1 MKVERII
8 PIKIT
13 KRNAVKY
20 IKIIARE
27 QGFDVTKI
35 KLLGGGSFGMAYLVK
50 TSNDELVIK
59 FLRATDMLNSEI
71 ASLDILS
78 KNCPIPFPKVL
89 FVRKA
94 DNDIPLDM
102 YAMTKVVGKNAFTS
116 FGFLLAS
123 KKKRMQFTDEVTTA
137 LHQIHEVK
145 NNKFGSI
152 LNATYDKWLEYYK
165 DFAITT
171 LEKARE
177 LHSNNQLS
185 NKIMQAMENAWTCF
199 DVIFSEEVRDAC
211 LIHGDLNLAN
221 IFIDNGKLS
230 AFIDPLNTMYAD
242 REYDLFQFN
251 NLTGKRFK
259 LSQTYIEKYGA
270 SKYCKEKLAFYG
282 LWNEV
287 FCYIKS
293 GSLINLIMNPLVK
306 NMNKVVKSLRPHC
319 LPALQD

>member
-13 KRNAVKY
+13 KKDAEKY

-27 QGFDVTKI
+27 QRFDVVKI
-35 KLLGGGSFGMAYLVK
+35 KCLGGGSFGMAYLVK
-50 TSNDELVIK
+50 TSNDEFVIK
-59 FLRATDMLNSEI
+59 FLRATDMLDNEI

-89 FVRKA
+89 YARKA
-94 DNDIPLDM
+94 DNNIPLDL

-116 FGFLLAS
+116 FGFLFAS
-123 KKKRMQFTDEVTTA
+123 KKKRMQFADDVTTA

-145 NNKFGSI
+145 NDKFGSI
-152 LNATYDKWLEYYK
+152 LNATYDTWLEFYRE
-165 DFAITT
+165 FAVTI

-185 NKIMQAMENAWTCF
+185 NKIMQAMEKAWARF
-199 DVIFSEEVRDAC
+199 DVIFSEKVNEAC
-211 LIHGDLNLAN
+211 LIHGDLNLVN
-221 IFIDNGKLS
+221 IFIDNGRLS

-270 SKYCKEKLAFYG
+270 SKYCQEKLAFYG

-293 GSLINLIMNPLVK
+293 GVLVPIIMNPLVK
-306 NMNKVVKSLRPHC
+306 NMNKVVKSL
-319 LPALQD
+319 

>member
-13 KRNAVKY
+13 KKDAEKY

-27 QGFDVTKI
+27 QRFDVVKI
-35 KLLGGGSFGMAYLVK
+35 KCLGGGSFGMAYLVK
-50 TSNDELVIK
+50 TSNDEFVIK
-59 FLRATDMLNSEI
+59 FLRATDMLDNEI

-89 FVRKA
+89 YARKA
-94 DNDIPLDM
+94 DNNIPLDL
-102 YAMTKVVGKNAFTS
+102 YAMTKVAGKNAFYS

-123 KKKRMQFTDEVTTA
+123 KKKRMQFADDVTTA

-145 NNKFGSI
+145 NDKFGSI
-152 LNATYDKWLEYYK
+152 LNATYDTWLEFYRE
-165 DFAITT
+165 FAVTI

-185 NKIMQAMENAWTCF
+185 NKIMQAMEKAWARF
-199 DVIFSEEVRDAC
+199 DVIFSEKVNEAC
-211 LIHGDLNLAN
+211 LIHGDLNLVN
-221 IFIDNGKLS
+221 IFIDNGRLS
-230 AFIDPLNTMYAD
+230 AFIDPLNTMSD

-270 SKYCKEKLAFYG
+270 SKYCQEKLAFYG

-293 GSLINLIMNPLVK
+293 GVLVPIIMNPLVK
-306 NMNKVVKSLRPHC
+306 NMNKVVKSL
-319 LPALQD
+319 

>member
-13 KRNAVKY
+13 KKDAEKY

-27 QGFDVTKI
+27 QRFDVVKI
-35 KLLGGGSFGMAYLVK
+35 KCLGGGSFGMAYLVK
-50 TSNDELVIK
+50 TSNDEFVIK
-59 FLRATDMLNSEI
+59 FLRATDMLDNEI

-89 FVRKA
+89 YARKA
-94 DNDIPLDM
+94 DNNIPLDL
-102 YAMTKVVGKNAFTS
+102 YAMTKVAGKNAFYS

-123 KKKRMQFTDEVTTA
+123 KKKRMQFADDVTTA

-145 NNKFGSI
+145 NDKFGSI
-152 LNATYDKWLEYYK
+152 LNATYDTWLEFYRE
-165 DFAITT
+165 FAVTI

-185 NKIMQAMENAWTCF
+185 NKIMQAMEKAWARF
-199 DVIFSEEVRDAC
+199 DVIFSEKVNEAC
-211 LIHGDLNLAN
+211 LIHGDLNLVN
-221 IFIDNGKLS
+221 IFIDNGRLS
-230 AFIDPLNTMYAD
+230 AFIDPLNTMHAD

-270 SKYCKEKLAFYG
+270 SKYCQEKLAFYG

-293 GSLINLIMNPLVK
+293 GVLVPIIMNPLVK
-306 NMNKVVKSLRPHC
+306 NMNKVVKSL
-319 LPALQD
+319 

>member
-13 KRNAVKY
+13 KKDAEKY

-27 QGFDVTKI
+27 QRFDVVKI
-35 KLLGGGSFGMAYLVK
+35 KCLGGGSFGLAFLVR
-50 TSNDELVIK
+50 TSNDEFVIK
-59 FLRATDMLNSEI
+59 FLRATDMLDNEI

-89 FVRKA
+89 FARKA
-94 DNDIPLDM
+94 DNNIPLDL
-102 YAMTKVVGKNAFTS
+102 YVMTKVAGKNAFYS

-123 KKKRMQFTDEVTTA
+123 KKKRMQFADDVTTA

-145 NNKFGSI
+145 NDKFGSI
-152 LNATYDKWLEYYK
+152 LNATYDTWLEFYRE
-165 DFAITT
+165 FAVTI

-185 NKIMQAMENAWTCF
+185 NKIMQAMEKAWACF
-199 DVIFSEEVRDAC
+199 DVIFSEKVNEAC
-211 LIHGDLNLAN
+211 LIHGDLNLVN
-221 IFIDNGKLS
+221 IFIDNGRLS

-270 SKYCKEKLAFYG
+270 SKYCQEKLAFYG

-293 GSLINLIMNPLVK
+293 GVLVPIIMNPLVK
-306 NMNKVVKSLRPHC
+306 NMNKVVKSL
-319 LPALQD
+319 

>member
-13 KRNAVKY
+13 KDDAEKY
-20 IKIIARE
+20 IKTISRE
-27 QGFDVTKI
+27 QNFDVVKI
-35 KLLGGGSFGMAYLVK
+35 KCLGGGSFGMAYLVK
-50 TSNDELVIK
+50 TYDDEFVIK
-59 FLRATDMLNSEI
+59 FLRATDMLDNEI

-78 KNCPIPFPKVL
+78 KNCPITLPKVL
-89 FVRKA
+89 FARKA
-94 DNDIPLDM
+94 DNNIPLDL

-116 FGFLLAS
+116 FGFLFAS
-123 KKKRMQFTDEVTTA
+123 KKKRMQFADDVTTA
-137 LHQIHEVK
+137 LHQIHEVR
-145 NNKFGSI
+145 NDKFGSI
-152 LNATYDKWLEYYK
+152 LNATYDTWLEYYRE
-165 DFAITT
+165 FAITI

-177 LHSNNQLS
+177 LHSHNQLS
-185 NKIMQAMENAWTCF
+185 NKIMQAMEKAWACF
-199 DVIFSEEVRDAC
+199 DVIFGEEVSEAC

-259 LSQTYIEKYGA
+259 LSQTYVEKYGA

-293 GSLINLIMNPLVK
+293 GVLINVIMNPLVK
-306 NMNKVVKSLRPHC
+306 NMNKVVKSL
-319 LPALQD
+319 

>member
-13 KRNAVKY
+13 KYDAEKY

-27 QGFDVTKI
+27 QGFDVAKI
-35 KLLGGGSFGMAYLVK
+35 KCLGGGSFGMAFLVK
-50 TSNDELVIK
+50 SSNDEFVIK
-59 FLRATDMLNSEI
+59 FLRATDMLDGEI

-78 KNCPIPFPKVL
+78 KHCPIPFPKVL
-89 FVRKA
+89 FARTA

-102 YAMTKVVGKNAFTS
+102 YAMTKVAGKNAFTS

-123 KKKRMQFTDEVTTA
+123 KKKRMQFADDVTTA
-137 LHQIHEVK
+137 LHQIHKVK
-145 NNKFGSI
+145 SDKFGSI
-152 LNATYDKWLEYYK
+152 SNATYDTWLDFYRE
-165 DFAITT
+165 FAITI

-185 NKIMQAMENAWTCF
+185 NKIMQAMEKAWTCF
-199 DVIFSEEVRDAC
+199 DVIFGEEVSEAC

-242 REYDLFQFN
+242 REYDLFQFD

-270 SKYCKEKLAFYG
+270 SKYCQEKLAFYG

-293 GSLINLIMNPLVK
+293 GVLIGVIMNPLVK
-306 NMNKVVKSLRPHC
+306 NMNKVVKSL
-319 LPALQD
+319 

>member
-13 KRNAVKY
+13 KKDAEKY

-27 QGFDVTKI
+27 QRFDVVKI
-35 KLLGGGSFGMAYLVK
+35 KCLGGGSFGMAYLVK
-50 TSNDELVIK
+50 TSNDEFVIK
-59 FLRATDMLNSEI
+59 FLRATDMLDNEI

-89 FVRKA
+89 YARKA
-94 DNDIPLDM
+94 DNNIPLDL
-102 YAMTKVVGKNAFTS
+102 YAMTKVAGKNAFYS

-123 KKKRMQFTDEVTTA
+123 KKKRMQFADDVTTA

-145 NNKFGSI
+145 NDKFGSI
-152 LNATYDKWLEYYK
+152 LNATYDTWLEFYRE
-165 DFAITT
+165 FAVTI

-185 NKIMQAMENAWTCF
+185 NKIMQAMEKAWARF
-199 DVIFSEEVRDAC
+199 DVIFSEKVNEAC
-211 LIHGDLNLAN
+211 LIHGDLNLVN
-221 IFIDNGKLS
+221 IFIDNGRLS

-251 NLTGKRFK
+251 NLMGKRFK

-270 SKYCKEKLAFYG
+270 SKYCQEKLAFYG

-293 GSLINLIMNPLVK
+293 GVLVPIIMNPLVK
-306 NMNKVVKSLRPHC
+306 NMNKVVKSL
-319 LPALQD
+319 

>member
-13 KRNAVKY
+13 KKDAEKY

-27 QGFDVTKI
+27 QRFDVVKI
-35 KLLGGGSFGMAYLVK
+35 KCLGGGSFGLAFLVR
-50 TSNDELVIK
+50 TSNDEFVIK
-59 FLRATDMLNSEI
+59 FLRATDMLDNEI

-89 FVRKA
+89 YARKA
-94 DNDIPLDM
+94 DNNIPLDL
-102 YAMTKVVGKNAFTS
+102 YVMTKVAGKNAFYS

-123 KKKRMQFTDEVTTA
+123 KKKRMQFADDVTTA

-145 NNKFGSI
+145 NDKFGSI
-152 LNATYDKWLEYYK
+152 LNATYDTWLEFYRE
-165 DFAITT
+165 FAVTI

-185 NKIMQAMENAWTCF
+185 NKIMQAMEKAWACF
-199 DVIFSEEVRDAC
+199 DVIFSEKVNEAC
-211 LIHGDLNLAN
+211 LIHGDLNLVN
-221 IFIDNGKLS
+221 IFIDNGRLS

-270 SKYCKEKLAFYG
+270 SKYCQEKLAFYG

-293 GSLINLIMNPLVK
+293 GVLVPIIMNPLVK
-306 NMNKVVKSLRPHC
+306 NMNKVVKSL
-319 LPALQD
+319 

>member
-13 KRNAVKY
+13 KYDAEKY

-27 QGFDVTKI
+27 QGFDVAEI
-35 KLLGGGSFGMAYLVK
+35 KCLGGGSFGMAYLVK

-59 FLRATDMLNSEI
+59 FLRATDMLDGEI

-89 FVRKA
+89 FARKA
-94 DNDIPLDM
+94 DNNIPLDM
-102 YAMTKVVGKNAFTS
+102 YAMTKVAGKNAFTS

-123 KKKRMQFTDEVTTA
+123 KKKRMRFADDVTTA
-137 LHQIHEVK
+137 LHQIHKVK
-145 NNKFGSI
+145 SDKFGSI
-152 LNATYDKWLEYYK
+152 LNATYDTWLEFYRE
-165 DFAITT
+165 FAIAI

-185 NKIMQAMENAWTCF
+185 NKIMQAMEKAWTCF
-199 DVIFSEEVRDAC
+199 DVIFSEEVSEAC

-242 REYDLFQFN
+242 REYDLFQFD

-270 SKYCKEKLAFYG
+270 SKYCQEKLAFYG

-293 GSLINLIMNPLVK
+293 GVLINVIMNPLVK
-306 NMNKVVKSLRPHC
+306 NMNKVVKSL
-319 LPALQD
+319 

>member
-13 KRNAVKY
+13 KKDAEKY
-20 IKIIARE
+20 IKIISRE
-27 QGFDVTKI
+27 QRFDVVKI
-35 KLLGGGSFGMAYLVK
+35 NCLGGGSFGMAYLVK
-50 TSNDELVIK
+50 TSKDEFVIK
-59 FLRATDMLNSEI
+59 FLRATDMLDNEI

-89 FVRKA
+89 FARKA
-94 DNDIPLDM
+94 DNNIPLDL

-116 FGFLLAS
+116 FGFLFAS
-123 KKKRMQFTDEVTTA
+123 KKKRMQFADDVTTA

-145 NNKFGSI
+145 NDKFGSI
-152 LNATYDKWLEYYK
+152 LNATYDTWLEYYRE
-165 DFAITT
+165 FAITI

-185 NKIMQAMENAWTCF
+185 NKIMQAMEKAWVCF
-199 DVIFSEEVRDAC
+199 DVIFGEEVSEAC

-293 GSLINLIMNPLVK
+293 GVLINVIMNPLVK
-306 NMNKVVKSLRPHC
+306 NMNKVVKTL
-319 LPALQD
+319 

>member
-8 PIKIT
+8 PIRIT
-13 KRNAVKY
+13 KSDAEKY

-27 QGFDVTKI
+27 RNFDVVKI
-35 KLLGGGSFGMAYLVK
+35 KCLGGGSFGMAYLVK
-50 TSNDELVIK
+50 TYDDEFVIK
-59 FLRATDMLNSEI
+59 FLRATDMLEGEV

-89 FVRKA
+89 FARKA
-94 DNDIPLDM
+94 DKNIPLDM
-102 YAMTKVVGKNAFTS
+102 YAMTKVAGKNAFTS

-123 KKKRMQFTDEVTTA
+123 KKKRMQFADDVTTA

-145 NNKFGSI
+145 NDKFGSI
-152 LNATYDKWLEYYK
+152 LKATYGTWLEFYRE
-165 DFAITT
+165 FAITI

-185 NKIMQAMENAWTCF
+185 NKIMQTMEKAWTCF
-199 DVIFSEEVRDAC
+199 DIIFSEEVSEAC

-242 REYDLFQFN
+242 REYDLFQFDH
-251 NLTGKRFK
+251 LTGKRFK
-259 LSQTYIEKYGA
+259 LSQTYIDKYGA
-270 SKYCKEKLAFYG
+270 SKYCREKLAFYG

-293 GSLINLIMNPLVK
+293 GVLINIIMNPLVK
-306 NMNKVVKSLRPHC
+306 NMNKVVKSL
-319 LPALQD
+319 

>member
-13 KRNAVKY
+13 KKDAEKY

-27 QGFDVTKI
+27 QRFDVVKI
-35 KLLGGGSFGMAYLVK
+35 KCLGGGSFGMAYLVK
-50 TSNDELVIK
+50 TSNDEFVIK
-59 FLRATDMLNSEI
+59 FLRATDMLDNEI

-89 FVRKA
+89 YARKA
-94 DNDIPLDM
+94 DNNIPLDL
-102 YAMTKVVGKNAFTS
+102 YAMTKVAGKNAFYS

-123 KKKRMQFTDEVTTA
+123 KKKRMQFADDVTTA

-145 NNKFGSI
+145 NDKFGSI
-152 LNATYDKWLEYYK
+152 LNATYDTWLEFYRE
-165 DFAITT
+165 FAVTI

-185 NKIMQAMENAWTCF
+185 NKIMQAMEKAWARF
-199 DVIFSEEVRDAC
+199 DVIFSEKVNEAC
-211 LIHGDLNLAN
+211 LIHGDLNLVN
-221 IFIDNGKLS
+221 IFIDNGRLS
-230 AFIDPLNTMYAD
+230 AFIDTLNTMYAD

-270 SKYCKEKLAFYG
+270 SKYCQEKLAFYG

-293 GSLINLIMNPLVK
+293 GVLVPIIMNPLVK
-306 NMNKVVKSLRPHC
+306 NMNKVVKSL
-319 LPALQD
+319 

>member
-13 KRNAVKY
+13 KKDAEKY

-27 QGFDVTKI
+27 QRFDVVKI
-35 KLLGGGSFGMAYLVK
+35 KCLGGGSFGMAYLVK
-50 TSNDELVIK
+50 TSNDEFVIK
-59 FLRATDMLNSEI
+59 FLRATDMLDNEI

-89 FVRKA
+89 YARKA
-94 DNDIPLDM
+94 DNNIPLDL
-102 YAMTKVVGKNAFTS
+102 YAMTKVAGKNAFYS

-123 KKKRMQFTDEVTTA
+123 KKKRMQFADDVTTA

-145 NNKFGSI
+145 NDKFGSI
-152 LNATYDKWLEYYK
+152 LNATYDTWLEFYRE
-165 DFAITT
+165 FAVTI
-171 LEKARE
+171 LEIARE

-185 NKIMQAMENAWTCF
+185 NKIMQAMEKAWARF
-199 DVIFSEEVRDAC
+199 DVIFSEKVNEAC
-211 LIHGDLNLAN
+211 LIHGDLNLVN
-221 IFIDNGKLS
+221 IFIDNGRLS

-270 SKYCKEKLAFYG
+270 SKYCQEKLAFYG

-293 GSLINLIMNPLVK
+293 GVLVPIIMNPLVK
-306 NMNKVVKSLRPHC
+306 NMNKVVKSL
-319 LPALQD
+319 

>member
-1 MKVERII
+1 MKLERII

-13 KRNAVKY
+13 KKDAEKY
-20 IKIIARE
+20 IQIIAQK
-27 QGFDVTKI
+27 QGFDVAKI
-35 KLLGGGSFGMAYLVK
+35 KCLGGGSFGMAYLVK

-59 FLRATDMLNSEI
+59 FLRATDMLDGEI

-89 FVRKA
+89 FARKA

-102 YAMTKVVGKNAFTS
+102 YAMTKVAGKNAFTS
-116 FGFLLAS
+116 FGFLFAS
-123 KKKRMQFTDEVTTA
+123 KKKRMQFADDVTTA

-145 NNKFGSI
+145 NDKFGSI
-152 LNATYDKWLEYYK
+152 LNATYDTWLEFYR
-165 DFAITT
+165 DFAITI

-177 LHSNNQLS
+177 LHSNKQLS
-185 NKIMQAMENAWTCF
+185 NKIMQAMEKAWACF
-199 DVIFSEEVRDAC
+199 DVIFSEEVNEAC

-242 REYDLFQFN
+242 REYDLFQLN

-287 FCYIKS
+287 FCYITS
-293 GSLINLIMNPLVK
+293 GVLINVIMNPLVK
-306 NMNKVVKSLRPHC
+306 NMNKVVKTL
-319 LPALQD
+319 

>member
-1 MKVERII
+1 MKIERII

-13 KRNAVKY
+13 KTDAEKY
-20 IKIIARE
+20 IQIIARE
-27 QGFDVTKI
+27 QRFDVVKTKC
-35 KLLGGGSFGMAYLVK
+35 LGGGSFGMAFLVK
-50 TSNDELVIK
+50 TSNAEFVIK
-59 FLRATDMLNSEI
+59 FLRATDMLDGEI

-89 FVRKA
+89 FARKA
-94 DNDIPLDM
+94 DNNIPLDL
-102 YAMTKVVGKNAFTS
+102 YAMTKVAGKNAFTS

-123 KKKRMQFTDEVTTA
+123 KKKRTQFAEDVTTA
-137 LHQIHEVK
+137 LHKIHEVK
-145 NNKFGSI
+145 NDKFGSI
-152 LNATYDKWLEYYK
+152 LNATYNTWLEFYR
-165 DFAITT
+165 DFAITI

-177 LHSNNQLS
+177 LYSNNQLS
-185 NKIMQAMENAWTCF
+185 NKIMQSMEKAWDCF
-199 DVIFSEEVRDAC
+199 DVIFSEEVSEAC

-251 NLTGKRFK
+251 HLTGKRFK
-259 LSQTYIEKYGA
+259 LCQTYTEKYGA

-293 GSLINLIMNPLVK
+293 GVLISVIMNPLVK
-306 NMNKVVKSLRPHC
+306 NMNKVVKSL
-319 LPALQD
+319 